1 MKKTIFL
8 CLSLTLVFSS
18 GCSWPEKASVGADQ
32 SLKKSTISE
41 QLPVER
47 VILKGN
53 QVWLDGKNVGLMQQD
68 SQKFSELPEKLPNGA
83 SAYEVTDLKNGWL
96 FVSGGEVSGE
106 KSDLPKATGETY
118 FWSKTK
124 KQFERGHELKT
135 ARFEHSVTDLGDGMW
150 LITGGKTL
158 KPSEVY
164 TKAVELFDA
173 KRRLV
178 TSIGA
183 LKVDRTNHSVLPL
196 DKNRI
201 LIVGGQTYSSDSA
214 NGMETKS
221 VELYDLKHH
230 SSKELG
236 DLCRGR
242 QGATLLLLEDG
253 KVLVVGGRSSD
264 SMKGSSALPAE
275 IVRVPL

>member
-1 MKKTIFL
+1 M
-8 CLSLTLVFSS
+8 FSS
-18 GCSWPEKASVGADQ
+18 GCSSPEKASLDADQ

-47 VILKGN
+47 VTLKAD
-53 QVWLDGKNVGLMQQD
+53 QVWLDGKKVGLLRQD

-96 FVSGGEVSGE
+96 FVSGGEISSE
-106 KSDLPKATGETY
+106 SSDLPKAAGETY
-118 FWSKTK
+118 FWDKTK
-124 KQFERGHELKT
+124 KKLERGPELKT
-135 ARFEHSVTDLGDGMW
+135 ARFEHCVTELGDGMW
-150 LITGGKTL
+150 LITGGKSL

-164 TKAVELFDA
+164 PKSVELLDA
-173 KRRLV
+173 KPRLV

-196 DKNRI
+196 DKSRI

-214 NGMETKS
+214 NGVETKS
-221 VELYDLKHH
+221 VELYDLKDR

-236 DLCRGR
+236 VLCRGR
-242 QGATLLLLEDG
+242 QGATLLLLEGG

-264 SMKGSSALPAE
+264 SMKGSSVLPAE
-275 IVRVPL
+275 MVQVPL